1 MFILSNNMNIDVNI
15 KQRKNIFDKFQDNFD
30 YTVLQKQKEL
40 GRGGQGKVYSYCRKN
55 TEQDCVAVKKIYIEA
70 QQSKYLSDPFGKRSL
85 LHSTFIEL
93 ASMKMI
99 NQFVLSNVCP
109 NFILHYT
116 WRFKSR
122 SGICDDLYPNVAYF
136 FNEYISNSQTF
147 TEWIKK
153 ELSQEEFYNAYFQI
167 IYALYTLQLRLNM
180 THLDLHTDNIIV
192 QKVPKGGYWE
202 YTIGEN
208 TYYVPN
214 LGYIFYINDFGH
226 AWIPNVLK
234 SWFIRQRYN
243 PKRIKSHFDLM
254 ILYRSHINKTKKN
267 FPKSFQ
273 KVLLS
278 IIKSLRNGSI
288 EDFPEIIKNV
298 WLDKYKVTNNNNSII
313 DKFNINNSI
322 NISEIPVEL
331 RPLLK

>member
-1 MFILSNNMNIDVNI
+1 MNINI
-15 KQRKNIFDKFQDNFD
+15 TQRKTIFNKFQDNFD
-30 YTVLQKQKEL
+30 YTVLQKQTEL
-40 GRGGQGKVYSYCRKN
+40 GRGGQGKVYSYCNKQDS
-55 TEQDCVAVKKIYIEA
+55 QDCVAVKKIYIEA
-70 QQSKYLSDPFGKRSL
+70 HQTKYLSDPFSKRSL

-99 NQFVLSNVCP
+99 NQLILSKVCP
-109 NFILHYT
+109 NFILNYT

-147 TEWIKK
+147 TEWVKGNPVIE
-153 ELSQEEFYNAYFQI
+153 ELYNAYFQI
-167 IYALYTLQLRLNM
+167 IYSIYTLQLRLNM

-192 QKVPKGGYWE
+192 QKVPKGGFWE
-202 YTIGEN
+202 YTINEN

-234 SWFIRQRYN
+234 SWFIRKRYK
-243 PKRIKSHFDLM
+243 PKNIKIHFDLM
-254 ILYRSHINKTKKN
+254 ILYRSHLNKTKKK

-273 KVLLS
+273 KVLQS
-278 IIKSLRNGSI
+278 ILKSLRDSQRDI
-288 EDFPEIIKNV
+288 FPKIIKDI
-298 WLDKYKVTNNNNSII
+298 WLNKYSQTNNYII

-322 NISEIPVEL
+322 DTSQISPEL
-331 RPLLK
+331 KQYLK

>member
-1 MFILSNNMNIDVNI
+1 MNINI
-15 KQRKNIFDKFQDNFD
+15 KQRKNIFNKFQDNFD
-30 YTVLQKQKEL
+30 YTVLQKQTEL

-55 TEQDCVAVKKIYIEA
+55 TDQDCVAVKKIYIEA
-70 QQSKYLSDPFGKRSL
+70 QQSKYLNDPFSKRAL

-93 ASMKMI
+93 ASMKLI
-99 NQFVLSNVCP
+99 NEIILSNVCP
-109 NFILHYT
+109 NFILNYT

-136 FNEYISNSQTF
+136 FNEYIPNSQTF
-147 TEWIKK
+147 TEWVK
-153 ELSQEEFYNAYFQI
+153 EERNIEELYNAYFQI
-167 IYALYTLQLRLNM
+167 IYSIYTLQLKLNM

-202 YTIGEN
+202 YTIGET

-234 SWFIRQRYN
+234 SWFIRQRYKPN
-243 PKRIKSHFDLM
+243 KIKSHFDLM
-254 ILYRSHINKTKKN
+254 ILYRSHFNKVKKK

-273 KVLLS
+273 TVLQN
-278 IIKSLRNGSI
+278 IIKTLRNGSR
-288 EDFPEIIKNV
+288 EDFSKIIKDI
-298 WLDKYKVTNNNNSII
+298 WFDKYKVINNNSSII

-322 NISEIPVEL
+322 DSSSIPQEL
-331 RPLLK
+331 RPLLIKN

>member
-1 MFILSNNMNIDVNI
+1 MNINI

-70 QQSKYLSDPFGKRSL
+70 QQSKYLSDTFSKRSL

-93 ASMKMI
+93 ASMKLI
-99 NQFVLSNVCP
+99 NEIVLYNVCP
-109 NFILHYT
+109 NFILNYT
-116 WRFKSR
+116 WRFKTR

-153 ELSQEEFYNAYFQI
+153 EPLTEELYNAYFQI
-167 IYALYTLQLRLNM
+167 IYAIYTLQLRLNM

-192 QKVPKGGYWE
+192 QTVPKGGFWE
-202 YTIGEN
+202 YTINEN

-243 PKRIKSHFDLM
+243 PKKIKSHFDLM
-254 ILYRSHINKTKKN
+254 ILYRSHYNNTKKK

-273 KVLLS
+273 KVLQS
-278 IIKSLRNGSI
+278 IIKSLRNGSKDI
-288 EDFPEIIKNV
+288 FPKIIKDI
-298 WLDKYKVTNNNNSII
+298 WLDKYKVINNNGSII
-313 DKFNINNSI
+313 DKFNINNSVDTSQI
-322 NISEIPVEL
+322 PSEL
-331 RPLLK
+331 KQLLK

>member
-1 MFILSNNMNIDVNI
+1 MNINI
-15 KQRKNIFDKFQDNFD
+15 KQRKNIFNKFQDNFD
-30 YTVLQKQKEL
+30 YTVLQKQTEL

-55 TEQDCVAVKKIYIEA
+55 TDQDCVAVKKIYIEA
-70 QQSKYLSDPFGKRSL
+70 QQSKYLNDPFSKRAL

-93 ASMKMI
+93 ASMKLI
-99 NQFVLSNVCP
+99 NEIILSNVCP
-109 NFILHYT
+109 NFILNYT

-136 FNEYISNSQTF
+136 FNEYIPNSQTF
-147 TEWIKK
+147 TEWVK
-153 ELSQEEFYNAYFQI
+153 EERNIEELYNAYFQI
-167 IYALYTLQLRLNM
+167 IYSIYTLQLKLNM

-202 YTIGEN
+202 YTIGET

-234 SWFIRQRYN
+234 SWFIRQRYKPN
-243 PKRIKSHFDLM
+243 KIKSHFDLM
-254 ILYRSHINKTKKN
+254 ILYRSHFNKVKKI

-273 KVLLS
+273 KVLQN
-278 IIKSLRNGSI
+278 IIKTLRNGSR
-288 EDFPEIIKNV
+288 EDFSKIIKDI
-298 WLDKYKVTNNNNSII
+298 WFDKYKVINNNSSII

-322 NISEIPVEL
+322 DSSSIPQEL
-331 RPLLK
+331 RPLLIKN

>member
-1 MFILSNNMNIDVNI
+1 MNINI
-15 KQRKNIFDKFQDNFD
+15 KQRKNIFNKFQDNFD
-30 YTVLQKQKEL
+30 YTVLQKQTEL

-55 TEQDCVAVKKIYIEA
+55 TDQDCVAVKKIYIEA
-70 QQSKYLSDPFGKRSL
+70 QQSKYLNDPFSKRAL

-93 ASMKMI
+93 ASMKLI
-99 NQFVLSNVCP
+99 NEIILSNVCP
-109 NFILHYT
+109 NFILNYT

-136 FNEYISNSQTF
+136 FNEYIPNSQTF
-147 TEWIKK
+147 TEWVK
-153 ELSQEEFYNAYFQI
+153 EERNIEELYNAYFQI
-167 IYALYTLQLRLNM
+167 IYSIYTLQLKLNM

-202 YTIGEN
+202 YTIGET

-234 SWFIRQRYN
+234 SWFIRQRYKPN
-243 PKRIKSHFDLM
+243 KIKSHFDLM
-254 ILYRSHINKTKKN
+254 ILYRSHFNKVKKK

-273 KVLLS
+273 KVLQN
-278 IIKSLRNGSI
+278 IIKTLRNGSR
-288 EDFPEIIKNV
+288 EDFSKIIKDI
-298 WLDKYKVTNNNNSII
+298 WFDKYKVINNNSSII

-322 NISEIPVEL
+322 DSSSIPQEL
-331 RPLLK
+331 RSLLIKN

>member
-1 MFILSNNMNIDVNI
+1 MNINI
-15 KQRKNIFDKFQDNFD
+15 KKRKEISDKFQDNFD
-30 YTVLQKQKEL
+30 YSVLQKQTEL
-40 GRGGQGKVYSYCRKN
+40 GRGGQGKVYSYCKKDDD
-55 TEQDCVAVKKIYIEA
+55 QKCVAVKKIYIEE
-70 QQSKYLSDPFGKRSL
+70 QQSKYLSDPFSKRSL
-85 LHSTFIEL
+85 LHGTFIEL
-93 ASMKMI
+93 AAMKMI
-99 NQFVLSNVCP
+99 NQLILSKVCP

-136 FNEYISNSQTF
+136 FNEYISDSQTF
-147 TEWIKK
+147 TEWVKSDHGIE
-153 ELSQEEFYNAYFQI
+153 ELYNAYFQI
-167 IYALYTLQLRLNM
+167 IYAIYTLQLRLNM

-202 YTIGEN
+202 YTIDEN

-254 ILYRSHINKTKKN
+254 ILYRSHLNKTKKN

-278 IIKSLRNGSI
+278 IIKSLRNGSR
-288 EDFPEIIKNV
+288 ETFPEIIKNV
-298 WLDKYKVTNNNNSII
+298 WLDKYKVTNNNSSII

-322 NISEIPVEL
+322 NISEIPQEL
-331 RPLLK
+331 QRLVN

>member
-1 MFILSNNMNIDVNI
+1 MNINI
-15 KQRKNIFDKFQDNFD
+15 KKRKEIFNKFQDNFD
-30 YTVLQKQKEL
+30 YTVLQKQTEL
-40 GRGGQGKVYSYCRKN
+40 GRGGQGKVYSYCKKDDD
-55 TEQDCVAVKKIYIEA
+55 QKCVAVKKIYIEE
-70 QQSKYLSDPFGKRSL
+70 QQSKYLSDPLGKRSL

-93 ASMKMI
+93 AAMKVI
-99 NQFVLSNVCP
+99 NQLILSKVCP

-122 SGICDDLYPNVAYF
+122 SGICDDIYPNVAYF
-136 FNEYISNSQTF
+136 FNEYISDSQTF
-147 TEWIKK
+147 TEWVKSDHGIE
-153 ELSQEEFYNAYFQI
+153 ELYNAYFQI

-202 YTIGEN
+202 YTIDEN

-243 PKRIKSHFDLM
+243 PKKIKSHFDLM
-254 ILYRSHINKTKKN
+254 ILYRSHFNKVKKK

-278 IIKSLRNGSI
+278 IIKSLRNGSR
-288 EDFPEIIKNV
+288 EDFPEIIKKV
-298 WLDKYKVTNNNNSII
+298 WLDKYKVINNNSSII

>member
-1 MFILSNNMNIDVNI
+1 MNINI
-15 KQRKNIFDKFQDNFD
+15 KQRKSIFDTFQDNFD
-30 YTVLQKQKEL
+30 YTILQKQKEL

-55 TEQDCVAVKKIYIEA
+55 TEQDCVAVKKIYIQA
-70 QQSKYLSDPFGKRSL
+70 QQSKYLNDPFGKRAL

-99 NQFVLSNVCP
+99 NQLVLSKICP
-109 NFILHYT
+109 NFILNYT

-147 TEWIKK
+147 TEWVK
-153 ELSQEEFYNAYFQI
+153 EERNIEELYNSYFQI
-167 IYALYTLQLRLNM
+167 IYSIYTLQLRLNM

-192 QKVPKGGYWE
+192 QKVPKGGFWE

-214 LGYIFYINDFGH
+214 LGYVFYINDFGH

-243 PKRIKSHFDLM
+243 PKKIKTHFDLM
-254 ILYRSHINKTKKN
+254 ILYRSHLNKTKKN

-273 KVLLS
+273 KVLQS
-278 IIKSLRNGSI
+278 IIKTLRNGSR
-288 EDFPEIIKNV
+288 ETYPEIIKKV
-298 WLDKYKVTNNNNSII
+298 WFDKYNVINNNRPII
-313 DKFNINNSI
+313 DRFNINNI
-322 NISEIPVEL
+322 IDISQLPQEL
-331 RPLLK
+331 RPLLNKN

>member
-1 MFILSNNMNIDVNI
+1 MNINI
-15 KQRKNIFDKFQDNFD
+15 QQRKGIFDKFQENFD
-30 YTVLQKQKEL
+30 YTVLQKQTEL
-40 GRGGQGKVYSYCRKN
+40 GRGGQGKVYSYCRKQDQ
-55 TEQDCVAVKKIYIEA
+55 QDCVAVKKIYIES
-70 QQSKYLSDPFGKRSL
+70 QQSKYLNDPFSKRAL
-85 LHSTFIEL
+85 LHGTFIEL

-99 NQFVLSNVCP
+99 NQLVLSKVCP
-109 NFILHYT
+109 NFILNYS

-147 TEWIKK
+147 TEWVKSQRDIE
-153 ELSQEEFYNAYFQI
+153 ELYNAYFQI
-167 IYALYTLQLRLNM
+167 IYSIYTLQLRLNM

-202 YTIGEN
+202 YTIGET

-243 PKRIKSHFDLM
+243 PKKIKSHFDLM
-254 ILYRSHINKTKKN
+254 ILYRSHLNKNKQK

-273 KVLLS
+273 KVLQT
-278 IIKSLRNGSI
+278 IIKTLRNGSR
-288 EDFPEIIKNV
+288 EDFPNLIKQV
-298 WLDKYKVTNNNNSII
+298 WLDKYKVINNYGSII

-322 NISEIPVEL
+322 DSSSIPVEL
-331 RPLLK
+331 RPLLIKN

>member
-1 MFILSNNMNIDVNI
+1 MNINI

-40 GRGGQGKVYSYCRKN
+40 GRGGQGKVYSYCRKQDS
-55 TEQDCVAVKKIYIEA
+55 QDCVAVKKIYIES
-70 QQSKYLSDPFGKRSL
+70 QQSKYLTDPFSKRAL

-99 NQFVLSNVCP
+99 NQLVFSKVCP
-109 NFILHYT
+109 NFILNYT

-136 FNEYISNSQTF
+136 FNEYITDSQTF
-147 TEWIKK
+147 TEWIKG
-153 ELSQEEFYNAYFQI
+153 ELSQEELYNAYFQI
-167 IYALYTLQLRLNM
+167 IYAIYTLQLRLNM

-192 QKVPKGGYWE
+192 QKVPKGGFWE
-202 YTIGEN
+202 YTIDEN

-234 SWFIRQRYN
+234 SWFIRRRYN
-243 PKRIKSHFDLM
+243 PKRIKSHFDFM
-254 ILYRSHINKTKKN
+254 ILYRSHINKSKKL
-267 FPKSFQ
+267 PKSFQ
-273 KVLLS
+273 KVLQF
-278 IIKSLRNGSI
+278 IIKSLRNGSR
-288 EDFPEIIKNV
+288 EDFPEIIKKV
-298 WLDKYKVTNNNNSII
+298 WLDKYKQPNGLII
-313 DKFNINNSI
+313 DKFIINNSI
-322 NISEIPVEL
+322 DSSSIQQEL
-331 RPLLK
+331 RQLLK

>member
-1 MFILSNNMNIDVNI
+1 MNINI
-15 KQRKNIFDKFQDNFD
+15 KLNIKKRKSIFDKFQDNFD
-30 YTVLQKQKEL
+30 YSVLQKQTEL
-40 GRGGQGKVYSYCRKN
+40 GRGGQGKVYSYCSD
-55 TEQDCVAVKKIYIEA
+55 QDCVAVKKIYIES
-70 QQSKYLSDPFGKRSL
+70 QQSKYLTDPFSKRAL

-93 ASMKMI
+93 AAMKMI
-99 NQFVLSNVCP
+99 NQLVLSKVCP
-109 NFILHYT
+109 NFILNYT

-136 FNEYISNSQTF
+136 FNEYISDSQTF
-147 TEWIKK
+147 TEWVKGDRGTE
-153 ELSQEEFYNAYFQI
+153 ELYNAYFQI
-167 IYALYTLQLRLNM
+167 IYSIYTLQLKLNM

-192 QKVPKGGYWE
+192 QKIPKGGYWE
-202 YTIGEN
+202 YTIDET

-243 PKRIKSHFDLM
+243 PKKIKTHFDLM
-254 ILYRSHINKTKKN
+254 ILYRSHLAKINKK

-273 KVLLS
+273 KVLQT
-278 IIKSLRNGSI
+278 IIKTLRNGSR
-288 EDFPEIIKNV
+288 EDFPKIIKDI
-298 WLDKYKVTNNNNSII
+298 WFDKYSIVGSTI

-322 NISEIPVEL
+322 DSSSIPKEL
-331 RPLLK
+331 QPLLIKN

>member
-1 MFILSNNMNIDVNI
+1 MNINI
-15 KQRKNIFDKFQDNFD
+15 KQRKNIFNKFQDNFD
-30 YTVLQKQKEL
+30 YTVLQKQTEL

-55 TEQDCVAVKKIYIEA
+55 TDQDCVAVKKIYIEA
-70 QQSKYLSDPFGKRSL
+70 QQSKYLNDPFSKRAL

-93 ASMKMI
+93 ASMKLI
-99 NQFVLSNVCP
+99 NEIILSNVCP
-109 NFILHYT
+109 NFILNYT

-136 FNEYISNSQTF
+136 FNEYIPNSQTF
-147 TEWIKK
+147 TEWVK
-153 ELSQEEFYNAYFQI
+153 EERNIEELYNAYFQI
-167 IYALYTLQLRLNM
+167 IYSIYTLQLKLNM

-202 YTIGEN
+202 YTIGET

-234 SWFIRQRYN
+234 SWFIRQRYKPN
-243 PKRIKSHFDLM
+243 KIKSHFDLM
-254 ILYRSHINKTKKN
+254 ILYRSHFNKVKKK

-273 KVLLS
+273 KVLQN
-278 IIKSLRNGSI
+278 IIKTLRNGSR
-288 EDFPEIIKNV
+288 EDFSKIIKDI
-298 WLDKYKVTNNNNSII
+298 WFDKYKVINNNSSII

-322 NISEIPVEL
+322 DSSSIPQEL
-331 RPLLK
+331 RPLLIKN

>member
-1 MFILSNNMNIDVNI
+1 MNINI
-15 KQRKNIFDKFQDNFD
+15 KKRKEISDKFQDNFD
-30 YTVLQKQKEL
+30 YSVLQKQTEL
-40 GRGGQGKVYSYCRKN
+40 GRGGQGKVYSYCKKDDD
-55 TEQDCVAVKKIYIEA
+55 QKCVAVKKIYIEE
-70 QQSKYLSDPFGKRSL
+70 QQSKYLSDPFSKRSL
-85 LHSTFIEL
+85 LHGTFIEL
-93 ASMKMI
+93 AAMKMI
-99 NQFVLSNVCP
+99 NQLILSKVCP

-136 FNEYISNSQTF
+136 FNEYISDSQTF
-147 TEWIKK
+147 TEWVKSDHGIE
-153 ELSQEEFYNAYFQI
+153 ELYNAYFQI
-167 IYALYTLQLRLNM
+167 IYAIYTLQLRLNM

-202 YTIGEN
+202 YTIDEN

-214 LGYIFYINDFGH
+214 LGYILYINDFGH

-254 ILYRSHINKTKKN
+254 ILYKSHFNKVKKN
-267 FPKSFQ
+267 FPKSFK
-273 KVLLS
+273 KVLQS
-278 IIKSLRNGSI
+278 IIKSLRNGSR
-288 EDFPEIIKNV
+288 ETFPEIIKNV
-298 WLDKYKVTNNNNSII
+298 WLDKYKVTNNNSSII

-322 NISEIPVEL
+322 NISEIPQEL
-331 RPLLK
+331 QRLVN